1 MTGPIHLAFLWHMH
15 QPFYKN
21 LMVGTYYLPWVLLH
35 ATKDYLDM
43 PLMLKGFPGLKQNF
57 NLVPSLMVQL
67 LDYAKEEVRDL
78 YLEVFDKSPA
88 DLSEAERGFI
98 VTNYFSAN
106 WDRMVKRYPR
116 YWELLR
122 KRGLNYRREALKEV
136 QGYFNDED
144 LRDLQVLFF
153 LAWIDPVLIDAHD
166 DLKALVN
173 KGRGF
178 TEGDKAILRSVQRDI
193 VAAILP
199 TYRELVSAGSVELST
214 SPFYHPIMP
223 LLIDRDAA
231 RESMPWANLPQKRF
245 RHPDDA
251 RAQLRRGLELFEEVF
266 AFRPQGMWPPEG
278 SVSDDALGLYA
289 SEGIRWVSTDEDIL
303 VRSLS
308 GEGIRLPNGVLAL
321 PEVLYRPYGWESDA
335 GSIAILFRDRQIS
348 DLISFHYSTM
358 DPKEAAADCLKRIG
372 AGAERAHA
380 AGKGPFLLTIAMD
393 GENAWE
399 YYQNDGRDFLSYLYE
414 GILKDNLIIPT
425 TISGFLDIA
434 GTRERLN
441 HCYAGSWINHNFSIW
456 IGHDED
462 NRAWDLLAA
471 ARDVLGQEDPDRTNR
486 DAWESILI
494 AEGSDWFWWYGD
506 EHSSESDEIFDL
518 LFREN
523 VMNVYRFLGKEP
535 PDELAVPIITEGR
548 EAEPVREP
556 VSFMY
561 PVIDGMV
568 TDYFDWLG
576 AGYVAGIGHGTA
588 MHQAVPLIKGLYY
601 GFDPY
606 LLFLRLDLDQDAF
619 ASLKKSSFE
628 VAIAAHET
636 LRFRYSVGDEELD
649 GPAGVR
655 AAFGEIFEAAVPFA
669 VIGVLPGQTINVSL
683 SVREGDIVVE
693 RIPARGILKVKVPSE
708 TFETEMWHV

>member
-1 MTGPIHLAFLWHMH
+1 MTGAIHLAFLWHMH

-21 LMVGTYYLPWVLLH
+21 LMGGAYYLPWVLLH

-67 LDYAKEEVRDL
+67 LDYAKKEVRDL
-78 YLEVFDKSPA
+78 YLEVFDKDPA
-88 DLSEAERGFI
+88 DLSRAEREFI
-98 VTNYFSAN
+98 VASYFSAN

-122 KRGLNYRREALKEV
+122 KRGLNCPRDSLKEV
-136 QGYFNDED
+136 QCYFNDED

-153 LAWIDPVLIDAHD
+153 LAWIDPVFFDTYD
-166 DLKALVN
+166 GLKALVL

-178 TEGDKAILRSVQRDI
+178 TEDDKVLLRSVQRDI
-193 VAAILP
+193 VAGVLP
-199 TYRELVSAGSVELST
+199 TYRELASAGSVELST

-231 RESMPWANLPQKRF
+231 RESMPWSNLPKNRF

-251 RAQLRRGLELFEEVF
+251 RDQLRRGLALFEDVF
-266 AFRPQGMWPPEG
+266 TFRPQGMWPPEG

-289 SEGIRWVSTDEDIL
+289 SEGVRWVATDEDIL
-303 VRSLS
+303 VRSLAR
-308 GEGIRLPNGVLAL
+308 EGIRLANGALAH
-321 PEVLYRPYGWESDA
+321 PEILYRPYGWQSDA
-335 GSIAILFRDRQIS
+335 GSIAIIFRDRQLS
-348 DLISFHYSTM
+348 DLISFHYSRM
-358 DPKEAAADCLKRIG
+358 DPKEAAEDCLKRVR

-380 AGKGPFLLTIAMD
+380 TGKGPFLLTIAMD

-399 YYQNDGRDFLSYLYE
+399 YYQNDGRDFLSFLYE
-414 GILKDNLIIPT
+414 GILKDNRIIST
-425 TISGFLDIA
+425 TVSGFLEIA
-434 GTRERLN
+434 GTQERLN
-441 HCYAGSWINHNFSIW
+441 HCYAGSWINHDFSIW

-471 ARDVLGQEDPDRTNR
+471 ARDVLEQEDPDRANR

-523 VMNVYRFLGKEP
+523 VMNVYRFLGKVP

-556 VSFMY
+556 VSFMH
-561 PVIDGMV
+561 PAIDGRV

-576 AGYVAGIGHGTA
+576 AGFVAGIAYGTA
-588 MHQAVPLIKGLYY
+588 MHQATPLIKGLYY
-601 GFDPY
+601 GFDRY
-606 LLFLRLDLDQDAF
+606 TLFLRLDLDRDAL
-619 ASLKKSSFE
+619 ASLSKSSFE
-628 VAIAAHET
+628 VTITAHET
-636 LRFRYSVGDEELD
+636 LRFRYTVGDGKLD
-649 GPAGVR
+649 SPVEVR

-669 VIGVLPGQTINVSL
+669 AIGALPGQTIDVSL
-683 SVREGDIVVE
+683 SVREGDVIVE